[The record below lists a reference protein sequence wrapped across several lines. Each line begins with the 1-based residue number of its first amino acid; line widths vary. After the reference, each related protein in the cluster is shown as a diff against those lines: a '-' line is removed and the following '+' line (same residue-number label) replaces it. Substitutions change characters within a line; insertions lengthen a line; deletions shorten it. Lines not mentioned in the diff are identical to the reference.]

1 MPGGEHMKLAN
12 KIDIKSKLTVLHDV
26 THETGEFIAVMQTAF
41 IYNSL
46 KPLQENRSKAV
57 EYGKEMDRISAIIK
71 EAALDDEGVKPYVP
85 VPEHLSA
92 VWKNLDRLCDLIDKK
107 ISEKVLFSDKALN
120 ETIYLFQRLVEILR
134 PTADIILARNTFLSR
149 YIQESQANIEKMAV
163 EYATLHENR
172 LITGECL
179 PVASSIYVSMLEAI
193 KSIAWHTKE
202 IAVILGK

>member
-1 MPGGEHMKLAN
+1 MKQAT
-12 KIDIKSKLTVLHDV
+12 KIDIKSKLTVLHDT
-26 THETGEFIAVMQTAF
+26 THETCEFIAIMQTAF

-46 KPLQENRSKAV
+46 KPLQENRPKA
-57 EYGKEMDRISAIIK
+57 EGYWKEMDSLSTVIK
-71 EAALDDEGVKPYVP
+71 EASLDDEAVKPYVP
-85 VPEHLSA
+85 VPGHLSII
-92 VWKNLDRLCDLIDKK
+92 WKNLNKLCDLIDKK
-107 ISEKVLFSDKALN
+107 INEKVLFSDKAVN

-134 PTADIILARNTFLSR
+134 PTADIILARNTFLSK
-149 YIQESQANIEKMAV
+149 YIQESQANIEKMGD

-179 PVASSIYVSMLEAI
+179 PVASSIYVNMLEAI